1 MNSPSLKTIRALTL
15 TLFASACISA
25 CSLPRQTDGKIGVD
39 TGGVNY
45 SDQAMTYALSD
56 PNDPNNHS
64 AEPVDP
70 YGAGGTMCCFRIPE
84 TWQAGIKVRLKIY
97 DGSLNLVKD
106 TMVELSP
113 YVDGKPGQLW
123 AALYQDGSVE
133 VVSSNYGPPHAKWP
147 GKIKGWPVPSI
158 EYRRK
163 LWERDFEYKKDDVYT
178 GQILLKQLRDD
189 PEKSLKK
196 SWAFDTKY
204 HAKETKHFSGSD
216 DPAYKKYLIERYE
229 ESIAIS
235 QQYLDDWIKRKP

>member
-1 MNSPSLKTIRALTL
+1 MHFPSLKTIRALTL
-15 TLFASACISA
+15 TLFTVACLGA

-97 DGSLNLVKD
+97 DGSLNLLKD
-106 TMVELSP
+106 TKVELPP

-123 AALYQDGSVE
+123 AVLYQDGSVE

-163 LWERDFEYKKDDVYT
+163 LWEQEIKDIEQ
-178 GQILLKQLRDD
+178 GILLWSTPINSSPENLADQWKFQSRLTSDIKEALKNFNGPND
-189 PEKSLKK
+189 PKFL
-196 SWAFDTKY
+196 DY
-204 HAKETKHFSGSD
+204 LIQQQ
-216 DPAYKKYLIERYE
+216 KKYLEQDKQKLEIMR
-229 ESIAIS
+229 
-235 QQYLDDWIKRKP
+235 KRRP

>member
-1 MNSPSLKTIRALTL
+1 MHFPSLKTIRALTL
-15 TLFASACISA
+15 TLFAVACLGA
-25 CSLPRQTDGKIGVD
+25 CSLPRKSDGKIGVD

-56 PNDPNNHS
+56 PNDPNNRS

-106 TMVELSP
+106 TMVELPP

-123 AALYQDGSVE
+123 AVLYQDGSVE
-133 VVSSNYGPPHAKWP
+133 VVSSNYGPPHEKWP

-163 LWERDFEYKKDDVYT
+163 LIERE
-178 GQILLKQLRDD
+178 IHAAKQSIAVSKRVLSDPNTSPELRGMAQSNLDI
-189 PEKSLKK
+189 
-196 SWAFDTKY
+196 DTKVLQSL
-204 HAKETKHFSGSD
+204 EG
-216 DPAYKKYLIERYE
+216 KK
-229 ESIAIS
+229 
-235 QQYLDDWIKRKP
+235 P